1 MECPPRT
8 GEGPA
13 SGDRALVVAEVL
25 QRRLAL
31 RAPHLGS
38 GRGVASYYIVPT
50 HPLYTRLANMV
61 GVSVPEP
68 TMRPPV
74 QIFH

>member
-13 SGDRALVVAEVL
+13 SGDRAFVVAEVL

-38 GRGVASYYIVPT
+38 SRVVASYYSCT
-50 HPLYTRLANMV
+50 HAATLYQTR
-61 GVSVPEP
+61 
-68 TMRPPV
+68 
-74 QIFH
+74 